1 MDIKTILI
9 CGNIY
14 IQLNVEILKEAD
26 LYIYIFLYTTIIY
39 IKEHYNFDRDR

>member
-26 LYIYIFLYTTIIY
+26 LYIYIYFYIQQLYI
-39 IKEHYNFDRDR
+39 